1 MFDLKEELLD
11 KIQLGED
18 SVLEL
23 KSLRF
28 RGSKIV
34 GPTRENL
41 ADELAAFANAND
53 GVLLL
58 GVDDKTREI
67 EGIPID
73 KLDAAENYAREI
85 CNDSVNPPLSIKI
98 VRLMLPDKSGKE
110 KPILKIDIPRSL
122 FVHKSPGGYFQRQ
135 GSSKRELTPD
145 LLARL
150 FQQRSQARIIRF
162 DEQPVPN
169 ASLEDLDEHLCSRFI
184 RSKLDDPLTVMRK
197 LRLVAPDSDGKEK
210 ATVGGVLMCS
220 RNPHQWLPG
229 AFIEAVHYRG
239 TKRDSNYQI
248 DARRITGP
256 LDQQIMAAVF
266 FVKRNMRIGA
276 VKQPGRIEIPQFSQ
290 RAVFE
295 AAANAAAHR
304 DYSIYGSKIRLFMFE
319 DRLEL
324 YSPGTLP
331 NTLTVESLPLR
342 QATRNELV
350 TSLLAKCPVQEE
362 DEDME
367 FGRQFLMDKRG
378 EGVPIILDES
388 EKLSGK
394 SPVYQLIDDTELMLT
409 IFSAA

>member
-11 KIQLGED
+11 KIHLGED

-41 ADELAAFANAND
+41 ADELAAFGNTND
-53 GVLLL
+53 GILLL

-67 EGIPID
+67 KGIPID
-73 KLDAAENYAREI
+73 KLDAAENYVREI

-110 KPILKIDIPRSL
+110 KPILKIDVPRSL
-122 FVHKSPGGYFQRQ
+122 FVHKSSGGYFQRQ

-169 ASLEDLDEHLCSRFI
+169 ASLEDLDEPLWSRFT
-184 RSKLDDPLTVMRK
+184 RSKLDDPLTVLGK

-239 TKRDSNYQI
+239 TKRDANYQI
-248 DARRITGP
+248 DARKITGP
-256 LDQQIMAAVF
+256 LDQQIMGAVF

-276 VKQPGRIEIPQFSQ
+276 IKRPGRIDIPQFSL

-295 AAANAAAHR
+295 AAVNAAAHR

-350 TSLLAKCPVQEE
+350 TSLLAKCPVE

-394 SPVYQLIDDTELMLT
+394 APVYQLIDDTELMLT